1 VIMNQN
7 FKNFILNITPP
18 YIVKIAK
25 KIIIS
30 KHKTPLL
37 HQISSGIESDEY
49 IRWICQIQG
58 GWLNVGHGNIADFN
72 YAITYMPDEGAII
85 EIGSFLGLSTNIIA
99 YLAIKNNRMNPF
111 FSCDPWSFEGTEE
124 LIGGYFDASRTDY
137 REYAKQLFKM
147 NVELFS
153 GDKKPYA
160 IESFSERFLEI
171 WDSEGTVQDIFDR
184 TVNLGGAI
192 SFAYIDGAH
201 TYEAAKADFLGI
213 DRHLLSGGFILFDD
227 SGDDSPFE
235 CKKVVSEVIA
245 NPSYELVSKSPNYF
259 FRKK

>member
-1 VIMNQN
+1 MNTYL
-7 FKNFILNITPP
+7 KKIVLNITPP
-18 YIVKIAK
+18 FLIKLAK
-25 KIIIS
+25 KILTPDHKIS
-30 KHKTPLL
+30 LL
-37 HQISSGIESDEY
+37 SEVRQDIQSDEY

-72 YAITYMPDEGAII
+72 YAITHMPDEGVVI

-99 YLAIKNNRMNPF
+99 YLAIKNNRVNPF

-124 LIGGYFDASRTDY
+124 PIGGYFDASHTDY
-137 REYAKQLFKM
+137 REYAKKLFKM

-153 GDKKPYA
+153 GDRKPYA
-160 IESFSERFLEI
+160 IESFSERFLEL
-171 WDSEGTVQDIFDR
+171 WDSGETVQDVFER

-201 TYEAAKADFLGI
+201 TYEAAKTDFSGI

-235 CKKVVSEVIA
+235 CRKVISEVLA